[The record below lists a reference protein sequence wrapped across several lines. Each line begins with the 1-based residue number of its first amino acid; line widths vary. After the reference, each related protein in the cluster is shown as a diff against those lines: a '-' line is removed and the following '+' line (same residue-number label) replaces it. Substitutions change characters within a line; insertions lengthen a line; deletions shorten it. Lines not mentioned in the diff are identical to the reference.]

1 MLKLAQKHAG
11 FATLTRCGGIVVVNG
26 GQWPREAYGLRGG
39 GLEGGLGTA
48 LEAGWR
54 LGVGAAAR
62 FFARLCAVLGIGRG
76 SWWMFAYASVAYR
89 IRSSRWPADATLKA
103 KVTRL
108 PDRVVTLLIQQDFLR
123 RVGRAAVVFWKN
135 RPRVVR
141 IGSKRHVFN
150 DGDLSEPASNR
161 KSQKAILKVIYKES
175 RHLCTTIPCVMKEE
189 RGPWSFV

>member
-1 MLKLAQKHAG
+1 MIINICHHRLLQQIQTQLVLALAHA
-11 FATLTRCGGIVVVNG
+11 RKWPHVGGIVVVNG

-89 IRSSRWPADATLKA
+89 IRSSRWPADATLK
-103 KVTRL
+103 
-108 PDRVVTLLIQQDFLR
+108 
-123 RVGRAAVVFWKN
+123 VGVD
-135 RPRVVR
+135 
-141 IGSKRHVFN
+141 I
-150 DGDLSEPASNR
+150 
-161 KSQKAILKVIYKES
+161 
-175 RHLCTTIPCVMKEE
+175 
-189 RGPWSFV
+189 